1 MLSAL
6 RCQRQ
11 QDNFMAAVTYWFTG
25 FSGAGKST
33 LAQTLADYL
42 RRQGHAVCVLDGD
55 ELRTELCKDLGYS
68 AADRTE
74 NMRRAAAVAQLLN
87 RQGITV
93 IAALISPLAA
103 GRAAA
108 RQVIGAE
115 QFMEIHVNTPL
126 TVCQQRD
133 PKGLYA
139 RAQNDPALSLTGIDA
154 LYEPPLAPDLCI
166 DTSELSLSEAVARI
180 ASLRCG

>member
-1 MLSAL
+1 MHPLPPCPVREDSFIAPL
-6 RCQRQ
+6 
-11 QDNFMAAVTYWFTG
+11 TYWFTG

-33 LAQTLADYL
+33 LAQTLAQCL
-42 RRQGHAVCVLDGD
+42 RHRGQAVCVLDGD

-68 AADRTE
+68 LAERTE

-93 IAALISPLAA
+93 IAALISPIAA

-115 QFMEIHVNTPL
+115 QFIEVHVSTPL
-126 TVCQQRD
+126 AVCQQRD

-139 RAQNDPALSLTGIDA
+139 RAQNEPALSLTGVDA
-154 LYEPPLAPDLCI
+154 PYEPPLAPDLCI
-166 DTSELSLSEAVARI
+166 DTSQLSLPQAVARI
-180 ASLRCG
+180 ASFRRG

>member
-1 MLSAL
+1 MLPVDRSKNSVVAPL
-6 RCQRQ
+6 
-11 QDNFMAAVTYWFTG
+11 TYWLTG

-33 LAQTLADYL
+33 LAEALAQHLRTLG
-42 RRQGHAVCVLDGD
+42 QAVCVLDGD
-55 ELRTELCKDLGYS
+55 ELRTELCKDLAYS
-68 AADRTE
+68 SEDRTE

-93 IAALISPLAA
+93 IAALISPIAA

-108 RQVIGAE
+108 RQMIGTE
-115 QFMEIHVNTPL
+115 QFIEIHVNTAL
-126 TVCQQRD
+126 AVCQQRD

-139 RAQNDPALSLTGIDA
+139 RAQNEPTLSLTGMGA

-166 DTSELSLSEAVARI
+166 DTSQLSLPQAVARI
-180 ASLRCG
+180 ASFRRG

>member
-1 MLSAL
+1 MLPPPRA
-6 RCQRQ
+6 QGPE
-11 QDNFMAAVTYWFTG
+11 DNFRVGLTYWFTG

-33 LAQTLADYL
+33 LAQALAQYL
-42 RRQGHAVCVLDGD
+42 RSQGQAVCVLDGD

-68 AADRTE
+68 SADRTE
-74 NMRRAAAVAQLLN
+74 NMRRTAAVAQLLN
-87 RQGITV
+87 RQGITA
-93 IAALISPLAA
+93 IAALISPIAA

-115 QFMEIHVNTPL
+115 QFMEVHVSTPL

-139 RAQNDPALSLTGIDA
+139 RAQNEPALLLTGIDA

-166 DTSELSLSEAVARI
+166 DTSQLSLPQAVARI
-180 ASLRCG
+180 ASFRRG